1 MRPHDFLS
9 PNPTS
14 KPTLRHFLRLEVT
27 VLEYFIVYYHC
38 APAERAR
45 GDLAGGRAG
54 LPRGGE
60 ERRRYTLQQSVY
72 PTTVE
77 PATQAS
83 FGLVRPEST
92 LIALSSTIATSS
104 SAIPSKRE
112 ASTSWAPTIRQFD
125 SSTVLRDMAHTTGLG
140 PSVPG
145 NVTASAAAS
154 APRAAMGTPNSTA
167 GELSPLKKFSRTAE
181 FWLRATQ
188 VYAGYK
194 KTQVEAAFLKT
205 LGWSSE
211 RIEDEIWTKQHEWA
225 GEKMYA
231 ICVDMRGFYL
241 KGGQFLGARSDFIP
255 LPICKRLC
263 LLQDQVPPMPKA
275 QAKAAIEK
283 ELGTTVDKVFEWIDL
298 DTPLGSASISQVHKA
313 KLRLPASMTEASAVR
328 NGARRFSPFR
338 PLRRVW
344 SWLTNYDPEQARRLA
359 AYSYE
364 WDAKD
369 VAAIVDTL
377 EYRPVVDFGAKR
389 SRGGKA
395 GCADEGGEYDPACIA
410 KYAPADGIVA
420 VKIQYPN
427 SLPTMTMDLENI
439 RVWADFL
446 SKTEIKFD
454 MVSAVDELAKQIKLE
469 FDFSR
474 EARIM
479 NAVAK
484 QFDGLNHKIVVPR
497 SIPALVTQR
506 LLVMDFID
514 GIPITKMKEQTKFQ
528 NLSEA
533 TKRLAARQILSKV
546 SEAYGRMILL
556 DGLFQ
561 ADGHPGNI
569 LVMKG
574 GRIGLIDYGQSKKLP
589 DRYRLP
595 FAKMVLALE
604 RKDDAEICTALDRLG
619 VETTGKVDDERL
631 KARVAWGMFDTEG
644 TVNPFDPDSPI
655 KQVSVENFPSDLFF
669 VLRVSQLLRGLANGM
684 NIKDFSAAKQWS
696 PFARSAIKELEDK
709 DGAEKSQGGKL
720 RGGGGATLEDFASM
734 LPIDGYIGDL
744 PSV

>member
-1 MRPHDFLS
+1 M
-9 PNPTS
+9 
-14 KPTLRHFLRLEVT
+14 
-27 VLEYFIVYYHC
+27 
-38 APAERAR
+38 
-45 GDLAGGRAG
+45 AGHAG
-54 LPRGGE
+54 
-60 ERRRYTLQQSVY
+60 
-72 PTTVE
+72 
-77 PATQAS
+77 
-83 FGLVRPEST
+83 
-92 LIALSSTIATSS
+92 
-104 SAIPSKRE
+104 
-112 ASTSWAPTIRQFD
+112 
-125 SSTVLRDMAHTTGLG
+125 GLG
-140 PSVPG
+140 PSVHSTP
-145 NVTASAAAS
+145 VQSTATGTRAAA
-154 APRAAMGTPNSTA
+154 ATPNSTA

-205 LGWSSE
+205 LGWSTE

-283 ELGTTVDKVFEWIDL
+283 ELGTTVDRVFEWIDL

-313 KLRLPASMTEASAVR
+313 KLRLPDRVGEASAGGQAGLR
-328 NGARRFSPFR
+328 LLG

-359 AYSYE
+359 AYSYD
-364 WDAKD
+364 WDADD
-369 VAAIVDTL
+369 VSAIVDTL
-377 EYRPVVDFGAKR
+377 EYRPLVDFGVGE
-389 SRGGKA
+389 SRGK
-395 GCADEGGEYDPACIA
+395 GGREDRVQLGQAEYDLARIA
-410 KYAPADGIVA
+410 KYAPEDGIVA

-484 QFDGLNHKIVVPR
+484 QFDGLNHRIVVPR

-514 GIPITKMKEQTKFQ
+514 GIPITKMKDQTQFQ

-604 RKDDAEICTALDRLG
+604 RKDDAEICEALDRLG
-619 VETTGKVDDERL
+619 VETTGKVDDERI

-644 TVNPFDPDSPI
+644 TVNPFDPNSPI

-709 DGAEKSQGGKL
+709 DGAGKGSQEKM
-720 RGGGGATLEDFASM
+720 RGGGSHGGEPTLADFASM

>member
-1 MRPHDFLS
+1 MAPHVGSGVAS
-9 PNPTS
+9 PASNKS
-14 KPTLRHFLRLEVT
+14 SG
-27 VLEYFIVYYHC
+27 
-38 APAERAR
+38 PAR
-45 GDLAGGRAG
+45 
-54 LPRGGE
+54 
-60 ERRRYTLQQSVY
+60 
-72 PTTVE
+72 
-77 PATQAS
+77 
-83 FGLVRPEST
+83 
-92 LIALSSTIATSS
+92 
-104 SAIPSKRE
+104 SA
-112 ASTSWAPTIRQFD
+112 
-125 SSTVLRDMAHTTGLG
+125 
-140 PSVPG
+140 
-145 NVTASAAAS
+145 TASAPLSTAAQPAAS
-154 APRAAMGTPNSTA
+154 IPATAATPSSTA
-167 GELSPLKKFSRTAE
+167 GDLSPFKKFSRTAE
-181 FWLRATQ
+181 FWIRATQ

-205 LGWSSE
+205 VGWSSE
-211 RIEDEIWTKQHEWA
+211 RIEDEIWAKQHEWA
-225 GEKMYA
+225 AEKMYA

-255 LPICKRLC
+255 LPICKRLS
-263 LLQDQVPPMPKA
+263 LLQDQVPPMPKE

-283 ELGTTVDKVFEWIDL
+283 ELGTSIDNVFEWIDL

-313 KLRLPASMTEASAVR
+313 KLRLPSDLSKATGNREGGFR
-328 NGARRFSPFR
+328 PFR
-338 PLRRVW
+338 PLRRVF
-344 SWLTNYDPEQARRLA
+344 SWLTNYDPEQARRMA
-359 AYSYE
+359 AYSYKGE
-364 WDAKD
+364 GVDTS
-369 VAAIVDTL
+369 AIVDTL
-377 EYRPVVDFGAKR
+377 EYRPIVDFDVKA
-389 SRGGKA
+389 GKA
-395 GCADEGGEYDPACIA
+395 RGSGDVEYDPALIA

-427 SLPTMTMDLENI
+427 SLPTMSMDLDNI

-514 GIPITKMKEQTKFQ
+514 GIPITKMKDQTKFQ

-604 RKDDAEICTALDRLG
+604 RKDDAEICQALDRLG
-619 VETTGKVDDERL
+619 VETTGRVDDQRL
-631 KARVAWGMFDTEG
+631 KARIAWGMFDTEG

-696 PFARSAIKELEDK
+696 PFARNAIKELEGKGDVK
-709 DGAEKSQGGKL
+709 ALEKAPS
-720 RGGGGATLEDFASM
+720 RGGATAEDFASM
-734 LPIDGYIGDL
+734 MPIDGYIGDL
-744 PSV
+744 PSS

>member
-1 MRPHDFLS
+1 
-9 PNPTS
+9 
-14 KPTLRHFLRLEVT
+14 
-27 VLEYFIVYYHC
+27 
-38 APAERAR
+38 
-45 GDLAGGRAG
+45 
-54 LPRGGE
+54 
-60 ERRRYTLQQSVY
+60 
-72 PTTVE
+72 
-77 PATQAS
+77 
-83 FGLVRPEST
+83 
-92 LIALSSTIATSS
+92 
-104 SAIPSKRE
+104 
-112 ASTSWAPTIRQFD
+112 
-125 SSTVLRDMAHTTGLG
+125 LG
-140 PSVPG
+140 
-145 NVTASAAAS
+145 
-154 APRAAMGTPNSTA
+154 

-205 LGWSSE
+205 LGWSAE
-211 RIEDEIWTKQHEWA
+211 RIEDELWTKQHEWA

-263 LLQDQVPPMPKA
+263 LLQDQVPPMPSA

-283 ELGTTVDKVFEWIDL
+283 ELGTTVDRVFEWIDL
-298 DTPLGSASISQVHKA
+298 ETPLGSASISQVHKA
-313 KLRLPASMTEASAVR
+313 KLRLPE
-328 NGARRFSPFR
+328 GAGVNQNTSSGTSG
-338 PLRRVW
+338 PLRSLRRAW
-344 SWLTNYDPEQARRLA
+344 SWLTGYDPEQARRSA
-359 AYSYE
+359 AYSSHSSHSGSKRIPE
-364 WDAKD
+364 ASAPED
-369 VAAIVDTL
+369 VSAIADTL
-377 EYRPVVDFGAKR
+377 EYRPVVAFGDARR
-389 SRGGKA
+389 SDDGPLGVS
-395 GCADEGGEYDPACIA
+395 GNNNNNGESVYDPARIA
-410 KYAPADGIVA
+410 KYAPEDGIVA

-446 SKTEIKFD
+446 SRTEIKFD

-514 GIPITKMKEQTKFQ
+514 GIPITKMREQARFQ

-604 RKDDAEICTALDRLG
+604 RKDDAEICEALDRLG
-619 VETTGKVDDERL
+619 VETAGNVDDERL
-631 KARVAWGMFDTEG
+631 KARIAWGMFDTEG
-644 TVNPFDPDSPI
+644 TVNPFDPNSPI

-696 PFARSAIKELEDK
+696 PFAQSAVKELEGT
-709 DGAEKSQGGKL
+709 DGKVRI
-720 RGGGGATLEDFASM
+720 RGGGSDNGGSDNGGMPSLEDFVSM
-734 LPIDGYIGDL
+734 LPIDGYLGDV

>member
-1 MRPHDFLS
+1 M
-9 PNPTS
+9 
-14 KPTLRHFLRLEVT
+14 
-27 VLEYFIVYYHC
+27 
-38 APAERAR
+38 AP
-45 GDLAGGRAG
+45 
-54 LPRGGE
+54 
-60 ERRRYTLQQSVY
+60 
-72 PTTVE
+72 
-77 PATQAS
+77 
-83 FGLVRPEST
+83 ST
-92 LIALSSTIATSS
+92 MTSS
-104 SAIPSKRE
+104 VSV
-112 ASTSWAPTIRQFD
+112 STS
-125 SSTVLRDMAHTTGLG
+125 
-140 PSVPG
+140 
-145 NVTASAAAS
+145 AS
-154 APRAAMGTPNSTA
+154 PRATPSSTA
-167 GELSPLKKFSRTAE
+167 GELSSWKKFSRTAE
-181 FWLRATQ
+181 FWLRATE

-194 KTQVEAAFLKT
+194 KTQVEAMFKQSV
-205 LGWSSE
+205 LGWSSDDVEE
-211 RIEDEIWTKQHEWA
+211 RVWKKQHEWA

-255 LPICKRLC
+255 LPICKRLA
-263 LLQDQVPPMPKA
+263 LLQDQVPPMPKEQA
-275 QAKAAIEK
+275 QEAIER
-283 ELGTTVDKVFEWIDL
+283 ELGCGIEDVFEWIDL
-298 DTPLGSASISQVHKA
+298 DSPLGSASISQVHKA
-313 KLRLPASMTEASAVR
+313 KLRGVGGAYGEAGEQAKVGVGGGILGLP
-328 NGARRFSPFR
+328 
-338 PLRRVW
+338 RRVM
-344 SWLTNYDPEQARRLA
+344 SWVTKYDPEQARRA
-359 AYSYE
+359 AMYTASGGE
-364 WDAKD
+364 SNDI
-369 VAAIVDTL
+369 AALVDTL
-377 EYRPVVDFGAKR
+377 QYRPTVDTGFDGKR
-389 SRGGKA
+389 KKGGKYNKS
-395 GCADEGGEYDPACIA
+395 EYDPAVIA
-410 KYAPADGIVA
+410 KYAPGDGIVA

-427 SLPTMTMDLENI
+427 SLPTMAMDLENI

-497 SIPALVTQR
+497 SIPPLVTQR

-514 GIPITKMKEQTKFQ
+514 GIPITKMKDQSKFQ

-574 GRIGLIDYGQSKKLP
+574 GKIGLIDYGQSKKLP

-595 FAKMVLALE
+595 FARMVLALE
-604 RKDDAEICTALDRLG
+604 KKDDAEICEALDRLG
-619 VETTGKVDDERL
+619 VETTGKVDDQKL
-631 KARVAWGMFDTEG
+631 KARIAWGMFDTEG
-644 TVNPFDPDSPI
+644 TVNPFDPNSPI

-696 PFARSAIKELEDK
+696 AFARSAIKEL
-709 DGAEKSQGGKL
+709 DGRKEEKVAEAI
-720 RGGGGATLEDFASM
+720 RGGATIDDFVSM
-734 LPIDGYIGDL
+734 LPIDGYYSVGDI
-744 PSV
+744 PSEESE